1 MARVELKSTSLH
13 AATYEE
19 QSSLLELE
27 FRSGA
32 SYRYSG
38 VPAQTYQEL
47 MLAESK
53 GRYFNQHIRNRFT
66 YAKSIPRATAQLGF
80 HPQSTRRVISQNDGY
95 QFKTDQHTCGSRK
108 KYVAL
113 AKIGRPTELSLY

>member
-19 QSSLLELE
+19 QSSFLELE

-66 YAKSIPRATAQLGF
+66 YAKIDPTRNGPTRIP
-80 HPQSTRRVISQNDGY
+80 
-95 QFKTDQHTCGSRK
+95 
-108 KYVAL
+108 
-113 AKIGRPTELSLY
+113 PTINAPSNLPE